1 MFKLFEYQYLFSLGE
16 DDAAIKN
23 ELERIDRIDNDFNEN
38 INCDLVTY
46 LQQYEFKID
55 SETDEDNASKL
66 PTPDILVEHSNKL
79 QNGDDEDVII
89 VEEGSVCDDETKNS
103 PPLDEARDFQPD
115 LIKSIGDNN
124 HERIT
129 GIQAGDNEIVPHVE
143 HEISSSDE
151 EKIINQVQTEMTVVE
166 AMSSVQLSF
175 DSATSIAVDIIGD
188 FGKEIEKEIGLIVS
202 GYLDTD
208 KSAPLSTPTSPQT
221 NEPIRP
227 NNVERPMSFNNTSE
241 IVFDENKFI
250 EHVKYFSKV
259 S

>member
-1 MFKLFEYQYLFSLGE
+1 M
-16 DDAAIKN
+16 
-23 ELERIDRIDNDFNEN
+23 
-38 INCDLVTY
+38 
-46 LQQYEFKID
+46 
-55 SETDEDNASKL
+55 
-66 PTPDILVEHSNKL
+66 

-89 VEEGSVCDDETKNS
+89 VEEASACNDETKNPS
-103 PPLDEARDFQPD
+103 SLDETRDLQPD

-129 GIQAGDNEIVPHVE
+129 GIQAGDNEILPHAKR
-143 HEISSSDE
+143 EISNSDE
-151 EKIINQVQTEMTVVE
+151 VKIINQVQTEMTVV
-166 AMSSVQLSF
+166 AAASSVQLSF
-175 DSATSIAVDIIGD
+175 DSATSTVVDIIGD

-227 NNVERPMSFNNTSE
+227 NSAQRPMSLNNTSE